1 MLRVVCMSDEMSDM
15 CSECCIGRM
24 VIVTEEWMW
33 LSNEW
38 NDNGS
43 NGWY

>member
-15 CSECCIGRM
+15 CGECCIGRM
-24 VIVTEEWMW
+24 VIVIEEWMW

-43 NGWY
+43 NGW

>member
-1 MLRVVCMSDEMSDM
+1 MLRVVRMSDEMSDM
-15 CSECCIGRM
+15 CSECCIDRM
-24 VIVTEEWMW
+24 VIVTDKCMW

-43 NGWY
+43 NGW

>member
-1 MLRVVCMSDEMSDM
+1 MLRVVRMSDEMSDM
-15 CSECCIGRM
+15 CSECCISRM

-43 NGWY
+43 NGW